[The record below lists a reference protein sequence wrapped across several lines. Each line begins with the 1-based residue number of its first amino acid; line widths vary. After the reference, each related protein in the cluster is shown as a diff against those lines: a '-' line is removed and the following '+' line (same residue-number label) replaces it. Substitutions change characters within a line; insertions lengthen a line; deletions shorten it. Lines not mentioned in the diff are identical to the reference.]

1 VQDVR
6 ERKLFDPQLKRRLLA
21 EAGSLLRFGL
31 VGGAASA
38 TYVVVALLAAR
49 AGVTPQTANIIGVVA
64 STTVSFLGHL
74 FYSFRRDRITRAY
87 LIRFLILSVAVYAF
101 SSAGTHI
108 GVAWFGWPYWA
119 VVLAVAATIPLFT
132 WTAGRFWVFR

>member
-1 VQDVR
+1 MQDVR
-6 ERKLFDPQLKRRLLA
+6 ERKLFDPLLKRRLLA

-38 TYVVVALLAAR
+38 TYILVALLVAR
-49 AGVTPQTANIIGVVA
+49 AGVTPQTANVIGVVA

-87 LIRFLILSVAVYAF
+87 VIRFLILSVAVYAF

-108 GVAWFGWPYWA
+108 SVAWFGWPYWA